1 MFGNKLIYGIFI
13 KNFNMRTII
22 IALVLLIS
30 VSSCKENKNNKEE
43 LQKEDISY
51 LSFGKK
57 ITAEN
62 SVSKEAMAEKF
73 DNLKKGD
80 TIDMKFASN
89 INEVCKAKGCWMK
102 LDLGNEKESMV
113 KFTDYGFFVP
123 LNADKKDV
131 IVEGRAFI
139 SEISIEEL
147 QHFAKD
153 AGQSEEEIAKIT
165 EPKFTYSFLADG
177 VLMAE

>member
-1 MFGNKLIYGIFI
+1 
-13 KNFNMRTII
+13 MRNII

-30 VSSCKENKNNKEE
+30 ITACKENKNEKED
-43 LQKEDISY
+43 LQKEDIAY

-57 ITAEN
+57 ISSEN
-62 SVSKEAMAEKF
+62 SVSKEVMAEKF
-73 DNLKKGD
+73 DKLKKGD
-80 TIDMKFASN
+80 TIAIKFASN

-113 KFTDYGFFVP
+113 RFTDYGFFMP
-123 LNADKKDV
+123 LNSDQKDV

-139 SEISIEEL
+139 SEISVEEL

-153 AGQSEEEIAKIT
+153 AGKSQEEIAKIT
-165 EPKFTYSFLADG
+165 ESETTFGFEADG
-177 VLMAE
+177 VLMVE